1 MLKRGL
7 LNQPQTRVTLTYQ
20 NLIFCHSHEE
30 KQGIGSLLGLI
41 NMANLDDTSKPSRHF
56 TNSLWA
62 FWPMCGQFNNPRWKN
77 VKALTLLGLAAVD
90 IRVLAISNVGSI
102 QSKIYINTYVTLQFV
117 GSQWQNSSYSKVFF
131 RNGPIITPELVQGSS
146 TQLAMT
152 VFPRTGMQSKVGL
165 SRNTNNI
172 SFPEIFRTLCREKVK
187 LQRPWNRIQFAHI
200 SVESMITCAF
210 ICSSLNIQYKTTSSF
225 QGKTDSTS
233 KEHYWS
239 THPIDTENCPQSRSP
254 HINCEYSSKSE
265 ECLID
270 EPPRSP

>member
-102 QSKIYINTYVTLQFV
+102 QSKIYINTYVTLQIV
-117 GSQWQNSSYSKVFF
+117 GSQWQKFILLKSILQKWPNYH
-131 RNGPIITPELVQGSS
+131 T
-146 TQLAMT
+146 
-152 VFPRTGMQSKVGL
+152 RTR
-165 SRNTNNI
+165 SRI
-172 SFPEIFRTLCREKVK
+172 
-187 LQRPWNRIQFAHI
+187 
-200 SVESMITCAF
+200 
-210 ICSSLNIQYKTTSSF
+210 LN
-225 QGKTDSTS
+225 STS
-233 KEHYWS
+233 HDSLSQNWYAIQSGPLEEH
-239 THPIDTENCPQSRSP
+239 
-254 HINCEYSSKSE
+254 K
-265 ECLID
+265 
-270 EPPRSP
+270 